1 MPTLKILIFPDPRL
15 RTVASTVDKVDEG
28 TKTLI
33 KDMLNTMYEGNG
45 IGLAATQVNIHKRII
60 VIDVSEEKNKPLIL
74 INPLLEEIIEPK
86 KLPYSEGCL
95 SVPGF
100 YEELERPSKIR
111 IKALDL
117 DNKTFNMEAEGI
129 LSVVIQHEMDHL
141 DGKIFVDYLTNLK
154 REIIRKKLLKQKKL
168 GSVSS

>member
-15 RTVASTVDKVDEG
+15 RTVATTVDTVDEG

-33 KDMLNTMYEGNG
+33 KDMLKTMYEGNG

-100 YEELERPSKIR
+100 YEELERPSKVR
-111 IKALDL
+111 IKALGL
-117 DNKTFNMEAEGI
+117 DNKTFSMEAEGI
-129 LSVVIQHEMDHL
+129 LSVVIQHEIDHL

-168 GSVSS
+168 DSVSR